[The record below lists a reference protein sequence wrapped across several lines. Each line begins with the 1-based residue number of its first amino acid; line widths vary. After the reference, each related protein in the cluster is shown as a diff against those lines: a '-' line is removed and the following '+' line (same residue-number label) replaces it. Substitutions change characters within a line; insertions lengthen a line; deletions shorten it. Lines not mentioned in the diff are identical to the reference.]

1 MTTGNASTPSVPLQ
15 HIAAAISGAVFAFL
29 VLPILVV
36 VPLSFTAGELL
47 VLPAPGF
54 SLRWYEL
61 FFTDQRWLLASRNSL
76 IVGVLATLAA
86 TALGTLA
93 AIGLWLGSFRGRGL
107 LLAVLAL
114 PLAVPAIISALA
126 LYFAFSAVGLANSL
140 AGLVLGHTVLAA
152 PVVVVTVLAQLR
164 MVDRAL
170 LQAATSLGAGPVR
183 LFRRVLLPLIL
194 PGVASGAVF
203 AFATSFDDLMVALFL
218 AGPGQFTLPR
228 EMYAGL
234 REQLSPTI
242 CAAATVLVL
251 VSGLLLGLSEV
262 LRRRD
267 GAGKGDPYS

>member
-1 MTTGNASTPSVPLQ
+1 MTAGAGPSRVSLLRRM
-15 HIAAAISGAVFAFL
+15 AAAASGAVFAFL

-36 VPLSFTAGELL
+36 VPLSFTSGQLL
-47 VLPAPGF
+47 VLPTPGF
-54 SLRWYEL
+54 SLRWYEA
-61 FFTDQRWLLASRNSL
+61 FFTDPRWVLATRNSL
-76 IVGVLATLAA
+76 VVGVLATLAA
-86 TALGTLA
+86 TMLGTLA

-107 LLAVLAL
+107 LVALLAL
-114 PLAVPAIISALA
+114 PLAVPAIISAVA

-152 PVVVVTVLAQLR
+152 PVVVVTVFAQLR
-164 MVDRAL
+164 MVDRTL
-170 LQAATSLGAGPVR
+170 LQAAASLGAGPTQ

-251 VSGLLLGLSEV
+251 VSILLLALTEL
-262 LRRRD
+262 LRRRQGD
-267 GAGKGDPYS
+267 GREEAFS